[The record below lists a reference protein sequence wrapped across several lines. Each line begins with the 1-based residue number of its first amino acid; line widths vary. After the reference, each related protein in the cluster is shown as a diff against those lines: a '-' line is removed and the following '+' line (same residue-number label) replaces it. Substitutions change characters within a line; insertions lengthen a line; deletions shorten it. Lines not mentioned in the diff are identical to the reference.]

1 MDIIWQELTGGL
13 VDPTKVVRMAF
24 RLVAAMLLGA
34 VVGAERERAGQFAG
48 LRTHIL
54 VALGAALL
62 VVIPAV
68 EQQDSED
75 VGRVIQGIATGI
87 GFIGAGAVL
96 KLRDREEIRGLTTA
110 AAVWVTAAAGVAAG
124 LGYVGVAA
132 IAVVLTWVTLKVGSR
147 RGRQHDVFKGSVIRG
162 PHAPPEPPAAAG
174 ALADRGG

>member
-13 VDPTKVVRMAF
+13 VDGTKVVRVAF

-124 LGYVGVAA
+124 LGFVGVAA
-132 IAVVLTWVTLKVGSR
+132 IAVALTWITLKVGSR
-147 RGRQHDVFKGSVIRG
+147 RGHRHDAFRGAVIT
-162 PHAPPEPPAAAG
+162 APDARDGAAN
-174 ALADRGG
+174 

>member
-1 MDIIWQELTGGL
+1 MDIIWQELSGGL
-13 VDPTKVVRMAF
+13 VDGEKAARVAF

-34 VVGAERERAGQFAG
+34 VVGAERESAGQFAG

-62 VVIPAV
+62 VVIPSV
-68 EQQDSED
+68 EQQDTED

-110 AAVWVTAAAGVAAG
+110 AAVWVTAAAGVASG
-124 LGYVGVAA
+124 LGFVGVAA
-132 IAVVLTWVTLKVGSR
+132 IAVALTWVTLKVGRSAGKR
-147 RGRQHDVFKGSVIRG
+147 HDGE
-162 PHAPPEPPAAAG
+162 APAAVSAPDASG
-174 ALADRGG
+174 RSPR

>member
-1 MDIIWQELTGGL
+1 MARPLRDAGRAMDIILQELTGGL
-13 VDPTKVVRMAF
+13 ADPTKVARLAF

-62 VVIPAV
+62 V
-68 EQQDSED
+68 
-75 VGRVIQGIATGI
+75 
-87 GFIGAGAVL
+87 FIGAGAVL